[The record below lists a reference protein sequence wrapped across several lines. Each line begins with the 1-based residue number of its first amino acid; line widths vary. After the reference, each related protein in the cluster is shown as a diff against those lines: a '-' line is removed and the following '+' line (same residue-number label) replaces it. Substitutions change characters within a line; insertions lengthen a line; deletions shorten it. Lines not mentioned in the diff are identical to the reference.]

1 MGNRAIGML
10 INMRNGKQFVLKNYK
25 SIEVQVLKKVGFGK
39 KDGLATF
46 ICESRDG
53 EVVELEMKF
62 LTKDVKISIHIVY

>member
-1 MGNRAIGML
+1 ML